1 MELAMLLDCL
11 AVALGGALGSVCRY
25 LLSLVSFAQVGNA
38 GFPAATLLTNV
49 VGAFAIGVVAG
60 LAGAQAG
67 LDART
72 TLLLKT
78 GVCGGFTTFST
89 FALES
94 IGLIGR
100 GETLAAG
107 AYMVLSCAL
116 GMAAALA
123 GQAVAAR
130 FA

>member
-1 MELAMLLDCL
+1 MDLAMLLDCL

-25 LLSLVSFAQVGNA
+25 LLSLVPFAQVGNA

-72 TLLLKT
+72 TRA
-78 GVCGGFTTFST
+78 C
-89 FALES
+89 
-94 IGLIGR
+94 
-100 GETLAAG
+100 
-107 AYMVLSCAL
+107 
-116 GMAAALA
+116 AAASRPSRRSRSSRSA
-123 GQAVAAR
+123 SSAAAR
-130 FA
+130 RSPQAPIWS